1 MAKFSARDISVT
13 INSVDISDHV
23 KSVTIDE
30 KWDDQDVTGM
40 GAAAKEHLLGIPDA
54 SMTMELFQDFD
65 AASVEATLAPL
76 KGSNTPFTVVV
87 KPTSAA
93 VSATNPSYTMQALLP
108 EYSTLDAQVGAAST
122 IKVTFVNGDPSGIV
136 KAVA

>member
-1 MAKFSARDISVT
+1 MKFNARDIHVT
-13 INSVDISDHV
+13 VNGVDLSNHV
-23 KSVTIDE
+23 KSVMIGE

-54 SMTMELFQDFD
+54 SMTVEFFQDFD
-65 AASVEATLAPL
+65 AGSVEATLAGL
-76 KGSNTPFTVVV
+76 KGSNTPFPIVV

-108 EYSTLDAQVGAAST
+108 EYNTLDASVGTAST
-122 IKVTFVNGDPSGIV
+122 TKVQFVNGDQTGIV
-136 KAVA
+136 KATA